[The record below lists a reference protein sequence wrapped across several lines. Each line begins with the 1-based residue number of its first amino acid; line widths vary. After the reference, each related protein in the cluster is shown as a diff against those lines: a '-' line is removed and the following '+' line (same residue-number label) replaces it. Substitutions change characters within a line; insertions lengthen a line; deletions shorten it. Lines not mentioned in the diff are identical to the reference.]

1 MRIIDAAQRSAE
13 WFAARCGLLTASKAN
28 ALGFLKDGKTPTAA
42 RRDLLMQIVCERL
55 TGQPQED
62 TFTNAAMQRGTDLEP
77 VARRAY
83 EAASGNLVQEV
94 GFCRHDTLAIGC
106 SPDGLVD
113 DDGLV
118 EIKCPTS
125 KVHLGYIR
133 AGGLPSDYL
142 PQVLHAFL
150 VCDTATYLDFASFD
164 DRFPPVLQLFR
175 VRVERSSVI
184 AELAAHRELVLNFLA
199 QVDAETEAVRTL
211 GEKVA

>member
-1 MRIIDAAQRSAE
+1 MRIIDAAQRSPE
-13 WFAARCGLLTASKAN
+13 WFAARCGLLTASKAKE
-28 ALGFLKDGKTPTAA
+28 LGFLKDGKTPTAA
-42 RRDLLMQIVCERL
+42 RRDLLMQLVCERL

-62 TFTNAAMQRGTDLEP
+62 SFTNAAMQRGADLEP

-113 DDGLV
+113 DDGLL
-118 EIKCPTS
+118 ELKCPTS
-125 KVHLGYIR
+125 KVHLSYIR
-133 AGGLPSDYL
+133 AGGLPADYL

-164 DRFPPVLQLFR
+164 DRFPPELQLFQ
-175 VRVERSSVI
+175 VRVERQLVGREI
-184 AELAAHRELVLNFLA
+184 EAHYRVVCEFLA
-199 QVDAETEAVRTL
+199 EVDREVAAVRGLT
-211 GEKVA
+211 VRP